1 MNNQSTKQTT
11 PSPYI
16 TGEGR
21 GEGLVGLQST
31 KHITPSPFTGEGKGR
46 GALSKQELALLYNPK
61 CSPRS
66 AVGTLRRWIARCA
79 PLRKELL
86 KTGYSKKQHIL
97 SVQQVRLI
105 MEYLGEPC

>member
-1 MNNQSTKQTT
+1 MAIQSTIQTKNT
-11 PSPYI
+11 HPH
-16 TGEGR
+16 R
-21 GEGLVGLQST
+21 EGL
-31 KHITPSPFTGEGKGR
+31 R
-46 GALSKQELALLYNPK
+46 GSLSKQELALLYNPK

-97 SVQQVRLI
+97 SVQQVKLI
-105 MEYLGEPC
+105 MEYLGEP